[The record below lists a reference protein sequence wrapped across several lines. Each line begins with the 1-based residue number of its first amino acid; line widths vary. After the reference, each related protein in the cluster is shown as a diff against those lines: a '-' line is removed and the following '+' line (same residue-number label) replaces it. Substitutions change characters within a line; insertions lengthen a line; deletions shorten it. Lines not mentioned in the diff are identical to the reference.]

1 VEDRI
6 LRLPDVERL
15 VALDASTI
23 RRRIAEGAFPRP
35 VAIAPR
41 AVGWRLS
48 AVQAWLERLPDAGV
62 EREIVPIARAAA
74 RAKRAR
80 GANELGL
87 GEAAPKML
95 PGGR

>member
-23 RRRIAEGAFPRP
+23 RRRITEGAFPRP

-41 AVGWRLS
+41 AVGWRWS
-48 AVQAWLERLPDAGV
+48 AIQAWLKHLPDAGV

-80 GANELGL
+80 RAGDVG
-87 GEAAPKML
+87 P
-95 PGGR
+95 